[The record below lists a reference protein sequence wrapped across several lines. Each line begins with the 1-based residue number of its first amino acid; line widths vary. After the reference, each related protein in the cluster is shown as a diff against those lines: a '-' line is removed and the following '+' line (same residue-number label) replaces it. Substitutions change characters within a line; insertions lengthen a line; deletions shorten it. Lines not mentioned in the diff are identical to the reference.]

1 MFKIMHMLLIT
12 TELKYMDMKTI
23 KIFKAIRFYVGAI
36 RTLNSKYQKFMTC
49 QLVNNIEFE
58 KYIGDKT

>member
-1 MFKIMHMLLIT
+1 MFYKKKTYYSFFVNML
-12 TELKYMDMKTI
+12 
-23 KIFKAIRFYVGAI
+23 FYVGVV
-36 RTLNSKYQKFMTC
+36 RTLNIKYQKFMTC